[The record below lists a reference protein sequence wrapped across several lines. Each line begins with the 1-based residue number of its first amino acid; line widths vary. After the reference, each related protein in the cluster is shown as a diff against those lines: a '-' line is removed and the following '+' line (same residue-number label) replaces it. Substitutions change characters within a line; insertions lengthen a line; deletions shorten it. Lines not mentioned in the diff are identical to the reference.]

1 MKCGLLGRKL
11 SHSFSPQ
18 IHSFLSDYE
27 YKLYEVE
34 PDDLEKFMKENDL
47 DAFNVT
53 IPYKKDVIPYCDKL
67 SVEAQ
72 KIGAVNTI
80 VREEDGSL
88 TGYNTDFYGFMYM
101 IERSRAQVKGKK
113 VAVLGNGG
121 ASLTCQCVLKDL
133 GAKEIVVFDLKGE
146 NTFDDL
152 YKHYDAQIIV
162 NSTPVGM
169 YPNVDDCLVE
179 LANFKKCE
187 AVLDL
192 IYNPSKTKLLQQAE
206 QQGITFANGLVM
218 LIAQAKKACEFFEGR
233 ELEDSII
240 SKIEKELVI

>member
-34 PDDLEKFMKENDL
+34 PTELEVFMKENDL

-53 IPYKKDVIPYCDKL
+53 IPYKKDVIQFCDKL

-72 KIGAVNTI
+72 RLGAVNTVI
-80 VREEDGSL
+80 KENDGTFS
-88 TGYNTDFYGFMYM
+88 GYNTDYYGFLYM
-101 IERSRAQVKGKK
+101 IKSSNIQVKGKK
-113 VAVLGNGG
+113 SIVLGSGG
-121 ASLTCQCVLKDL
+121 ASQACQCVLNDL
-133 GAKEIVVFDLKGE
+133 GADVVVISRLGE
-146 NTFDDL
+146 NNYDNL
-152 YKHYDAQIIV
+152 YKNFDAQIIV
-162 NSTPVGM
+162 NATPVGM

>member
-34 PDDLEKFMKENDL
+34 PDDLEVFMKENDL

-53 IPYKKDVIPYCDKL
+53 IPYKKDVIKFCDKL

-72 KIGAVNTI
+72 RLGAVNTVI
-80 VREEDGSL
+80 KENDGTYS
-88 TGYNTDFYGFMYM
+88 GYNTDYYGFLYM
-101 IERSRAQVKGKK
+101 IKSSNIQVKGKK
-113 VAVLGNGG
+113 SIVLGSGG
-121 ASLTCQCVLKDL
+121 ASQACQSVLNDL
-133 GAKEIVVFDLKGE
+133 GADVVVISRLGE
-146 NTFDDL
+146 NNYDNL
-152 YKHYDAQIIV
+152 YKHYDAKIIV
-162 NSTPVGM
+162 NATPVGM
-169 YPNVDDCLVE
+169 YPNVDDCLIE

-240 SKIEKELVI
+240 SKIEKELMI

>member
-34 PDDLEKFMKENDL
+34 PDDLEVFMKENDL

-53 IPYKKDVIPYCDKL
+53 IPYKKDVIQFCDKL

-72 KIGAVNTI
+72 RLGAVNTVI
-80 VREEDGSL
+80 KENDGTFS
-88 TGYNTDFYGFMYM
+88 GYNTDYYGFLYM
-101 IERSRAQVKGKK
+101 IKSLNIQVKGKK
-113 VAVLGNGG
+113 SIVLGSGG
-121 ASLTCQCVLKDL
+121 ASQACQCVLNDL
-133 GAKEIVVFDLKGE
+133 GADVVDISRLGE
-146 NTFDDL
+146 NDYDNL
-152 YKHYDAQIIV
+152 YKNFDAQIIV
-162 NSTPVGM
+162 NATPVGM